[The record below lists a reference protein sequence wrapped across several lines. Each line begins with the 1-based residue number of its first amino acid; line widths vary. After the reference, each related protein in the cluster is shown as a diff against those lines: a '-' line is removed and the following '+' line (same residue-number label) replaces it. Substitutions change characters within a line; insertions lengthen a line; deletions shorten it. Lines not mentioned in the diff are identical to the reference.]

1 MVMTEWMREVKKA
14 LETIPKDT
22 PNRLKAAMAKAKL
35 TYKKGPSSSHHR
47 ASAAAS
53 HSMKK
58 SHKRG
63 RGRGRS
69 SKSRKGMRKGS
80 RSRKHYKGGA
90 MSKLNPADYDGKG
103 VGTSGVGVQIEAT
116 TKST

>member
-35 TYKKGPSSSHHR
+35 TYKKGSASSH
-47 ASAAAS
+47 AAS
-53 HSMKK
+53 GMKK
-58 SHKRG
+58 SHKC
-63 RGRGRS
+63 GRS
-69 SKSRKGMRKGS
+69 HRRSGKSRKGMRKSG
-80 RSRKHYKGGA
+80 RSRKHHRGGA
-90 MSKLNPADYDGKG
+90 MSNLSPASYDGKG
-103 VGTSGVGVQIEAT
+103 VGTSGAALQIYAT

>member
-14 LETIPKDT
+14 LETIPKNT
-22 PNRLKAAMAKAKL
+22 PNRLKAAMTKAKL
-35 TYKKGPSSSHHR
+35 TYKKGSSSHH
-47 ASAAAS
+47 AAAS

-63 RGRGRS
+63 RSHRRS
-69 SKSRKGMRKGS
+69 GKSRKGMRKSG
-80 RSRKHYKGGA
+80 RSRKHHRGGA
-90 MSKLNPADYDGKG
+90 TSNLSPAPYDGKG
-103 VGTSGVGVQIEAT
+103 VGTSGAALQIYAT

>member
-1 MVMTEWMREVKKA
+1 MTEWMREVRKA

-35 TYKKGPSSSHHR
+35 TYKKGSASSSHN
-47 ASAAAS
+47 ATSS

-63 RGRGRS
+63 RSHKRS
-69 SKSRKGMRKGS
+69 GKSRKGMRKSKGKKS
-80 RSRKHYKGGA
+80 RRQHYKGGA
-90 MSKLNPADYDGKG
+90 TSRLNPADYNSGKS
-103 VGTSGVGVQIEAT
+103 VDVEKDSAVTST
-116 TKST
+116 

>member
-35 TYKKGPSSSHHR
+35 TYKKGSSSHH
-47 ASAAAS
+47 AAAAS

-63 RGRGRS
+63 RSHRRSS
-69 SKSRKGMRKGS
+69 SKSRKGMRKSSKS
-80 RSRKHYKGGA
+80 RRHYKGGA
-90 MSKLNPADYDGKG
+90 MAKLNPADYDGKG
-103 VGTSGVGVQIEAT
+103 VGTSGVDVQIDAT

>member
-35 TYKKGPSSSHHR
+35 TYKKGSSSHH
-47 ASAAAS
+47 AVAS

-58 SHKRG
+58 SHKRS
-63 RGRGRS
+63 RGHKRS
-69 SKSRKGMRKGS
+69 SKSRKAMHKGS

-90 MSKLNPADYDGKG
+90 MSKLSPADYDGKG
-103 VGTSGVGVQIEAT
+103 VGTSGVNLQIDAT

>member
-22 PNRLKAAMAKAKL
+22 PNRLKAAMSKAKL
-35 TYKKGPSSSHHR
+35 TYKKGSSSHR
-47 ASAAAS
+47 ASAAS
-53 HSMKK
+53 SMKK
-58 SHKRG
+58 SHKRSHM
-63 RGRGRS
+63 RS
-69 SKSRKGMRKGS
+69 SKSKKGMHKRS
-80 RSRKHYKGGA
+80 RSRSRRHYKGGA

-103 VGTSGVGVQIEAT
+103 VGTSGVDVQIDAT